1 MKLDFAFQTI
11 SKRADET
18 ALIDSGA
25 TENFIDIE
33 VWKMLKIGRFR
44 LEKTIP
50 VHNVDGS
57 INKNG
62 NIDSYVWLKVRL
74 GKQEKNMKFYLTS
87 IGKERFILG
96 YPFLETFNP
105 EIDWKNSNIGGRVE
119 IETLSFRKAQ
129 NRVRRI
135 QKQALEKYGKPPK
148 GQALY
153 IRKVTK
159 SQQWAQEARKD
170 KKTEREVTLP
180 NRYIRYKDIFD
191 EKKAERFPPIREED
205 MKIEFKPGAPAVINC
220 KVYPLNKKETDVLR
234 EFLNE
239 EERKGYIK
247 AGSLQ
252 YTSPVFFVGKKD
264 SQELRPVMDYREVNK
279 WTVRNNNPLP
289 NINTALEN
297 LQGGKLF
304 SKFDLRWGYKNIR
317 IRPEDRHKAAF
328 KTTFGVYIPNVTYFG
343 LTNTPPAFQR
353 AMQRDLRP
361 LMQKYPKEFGNY
373 LDDIWIVTRNDEQQ
387 TKLHQQITEKLLGTL
402 KQKSYFLK
410 LSKSV
415 FEAAEIDLLGW
426 RIKNRAVQIDPDK
439 IAGLAKWPTE
449 LKSEGDVRST
459 MGLIGYHR
467 RHIRGFAHIAQPILE
482 TIKKKNM
489 EEGFKWTPECTGAL
503 KELIRRVTSDPI
515 LKCPDPS
522 HPFELVVDAS
532 AFAIGAILQQRD
544 DQGKIYDVG
553 YYSKALNKT
562 ERNYD
567 IWDRE
572 FMAVIFGLR
581 NWRHLLSGSPHKV
594 ICWTDHANLQYY
606 RHPQKINRRV
616 ARYISTLAEYD
627 LELKHLPGIKNRA
640 DPLSR

>member
-1 MKLDFAFQTI
+1 M
-11 SKRADET
+11 
-18 ALIDSGA
+18 
-25 TENFIDIE
+25 
-33 VWKMLKIGRFR
+33 
-44 LEKTIP
+44 
-50 VHNVDGS
+50 DGS

-87 IGKERFILG
+87 ISKERFILG

-105 EIDWKNSNIGGRVE
+105 EIDWKNGNIGGQVE

-135 QKQALEKYGKPPK
+135 QKQALEKYGRPPR

-170 KKTEREVTLP
+170 KKTEKDVKLP
-180 NRYIRYKDIFD
+180 NRYMRYKDVFD
-191 EKKAERFPPIREED
+191 EKKAEQFPPIQEED

-220 KVYPLNKKETDVLR
+220 KVYPLNKKEMDVLR

-239 EERKGYIK
+239 EERKGYIR
-247 AGSLQ
+247 AGSSQ
-252 YTSPVFFVGKKD
+252 YMSPVFFVGKKD

-279 WTVRNNNPLP
+279 WTIRDNNPLP

-328 KTTFGVYIPNVTYFG
+328 KTTFGVYIPNVMYFG
-343 LTNTPPAFQR
+343 LTNVPPAFQR

-373 LDDIWIVTRNDEQQ
+373 LDDIWIVTGNDEQQ
-387 TKLHQQITEKLLGTL
+387 TKLHRQITEELLEVL

-426 RIKNRAVQIDPDK
+426 RIRNGAVQIDPDK

-449 LKSEGDVRST
+449 LKSEGDVRLT

-489 EEGFKWTPECTGAL
+489 EGGFKWTPECTQAL

-522 HPFELVVDAS
+522 RPFELVVDAS

-553 YYSKALNKT
+553 YYSKALNETK
-562 ERNYD
+562 RNYN

-581 NWRHLLSGSPHKV
+581 NWQHLLLGSPHKV
-594 ICWTDHANLQYY
+594 ICWTDHTNLQYY
-606 RHPQKINRRV
+606 WHPQKINRRV

-640 DPLSR
+640 DPLSRQPDYTKGEEDNNQVTALPQNLFA